1 MTMIPTPNQQKQFQ
15 STEYQT
21 ILYILP
27 EYSTNLQQ
35 IKKTIHGD
43 TELKKKKQWC
53 RSMMMERTASGVN

>member
-1 MTMIPTPNQQKQFQ
+1 MIPTPNQQKQFQ

-43 TELKKKKQWC
+43 TELKKKKQ
-53 RSMMMERTASGVN
+53 

>member
-43 TELKKKKQWC
+43 TELKKKEAVMQVYDDGKNCFWC
-53 RSMMMERTASGVN
+53 